1 MLFNIK
7 TENEFTGTIQS
18 GAMLLISKKTVL
30 LNLLTSN
37 LEN

>member
-18 GAMLLISKKTVL
+18 VAMLLISKKTVL
-30 LNLLTSN
+30 LNSLTFDLKN
-37 LEN
+37 